1 MHAIYWVIGT
11 LTTAALLGLTVIVL
25 LKYFNRP
32 WWRNRWVR
40 RIARGWL
47 LFGVLTVA
55 IWILAYYIDMPQMA
69 KIGSMG
75 AVIMLTVSLGLIISL
90 PLSGLV
96 NRLARPK
103 EKPDQPPAGEKVDP
117 NRRRLLKSA
126 AAVFPLIAA
135 GAAGR
140 GLVDANTETKIEL
153 LPLTY
158 KDLPPA
164 LEGLK
169 ILHLSDSHLGIYK
182 SLDDLER
189 IIERADNF
197 KPDLVLFTG
206 DIADNLRLLPDAL
219 KMTASLKP
227 RFGVYA
233 SLGNHEYYRGID
245 GVLKAFEKSE
255 VPLLR
260 HSGISVP
267 VGETSVYIAGADDPV
282 SMGRDHYDFHK
293 KSLDQALDQAAS
305 GDFIILMSHRPS
317 AFSVA
322 ADIGLDLTLAGHT
335 HGGQIGLGDRS
346 LWSIFA
352 PGSYLRGHY
361 HKGRSQIYVS
371 SGIGHWFP
379 FRLGCPSEAPVIQ
392 LAASS

>member
-1 MHAIYWVIGT
+1 MHALYWVIGT
-11 LTTAALLGLTVIVL
+11 LTTATLLGLTVIVL
-25 LKYFNRP
+25 LKYINRP
-32 WWRNRWVR
+32 WWRSRWIR
-40 RIARGWL
+40 RLSRGWL
-47 LFGVLTVA
+47 LFGIVTVA
-55 IWILAYYIDMPQMA
+55 IWISAYYFDLPQLA
-69 KIGSMG
+69 KIASMG
-75 AVIMLTVSLGLIISL
+75 AVIMLTVSIGLIISL
-90 PLSGLV
+90 PFSGLI

-103 EKPDQPPAGEKVDP
+103 GKPDQPPADEKVDP
-117 NRRRLLKSA
+117 NRRLLLKTSA
-126 AAVFPLIAA
+126 AILPLIAA
-135 GAAGR
+135 GAAGQ
-140 GLVDANTETKIEL
+140 GLLDADAETKIEPF
-153 LPLTY
+153 PLAY
-158 KDLPPA
+158 KDLPPS

-197 KPDLVLFTG
+197 KPDLILFTG
-206 DIADNLRLLPDAL
+206 DIADNLKFLPDAL
-219 KMTASLKP
+219 KMTTSLKP
-227 RFGVYA
+227 RLGTYA

-260 HSGISVP
+260 RSGISVP
-267 VGETSVYIAGADDPV
+267 VGETSVYVAGADDPV

-293 KSLDQALDQAAS
+293 KSLDQALDQAGS
-305 GDFIILMSHRPS
+305 DDFTILMSHRPS

-322 ADIGLDLTLAGHT
+322 ADLGLDLTLAGHT
-335 HGGQIGLGDRS
+335 HGGQIGLGNRS

-361 HKGRSQIYVS
+361 HKGRSQMYVS

-379 FRLGCPSEAPVIQ
+379 FRLSCPSEAPVIQ
-392 LAASS
+392 LTASS